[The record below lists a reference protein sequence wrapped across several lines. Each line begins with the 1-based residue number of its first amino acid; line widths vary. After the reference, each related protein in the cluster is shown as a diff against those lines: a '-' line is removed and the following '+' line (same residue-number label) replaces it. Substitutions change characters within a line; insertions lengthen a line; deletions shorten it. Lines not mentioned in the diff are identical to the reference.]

1 VAEAWP
7 RLSAAERARRLKQL
21 PPDAAHEFFFDLSA
35 ADQAEVSLMV
45 PAGERRL
52 WIRLLAPDDVADLIQ
67 AAPEDQRAGLLGL
80 LDEST
85 RAEVTALLAYA
96 EDEAG
101 GLMNPRYIRVR
112 PELDRCRDIRH
123 GGRVDAALR
132 APACRLRPR
141 ERIGPVCG
149 HPGGRDRPGH
159 LLHDGESDSARHPS
173 VSIFRTRM
181 GTDDILAGLER
192 GETAA
197 LARAISLVENQRD
210 GFERVLSQLHARV
223 GRGATH
229 RIGITGPPGA
239 GKSTL
244 TEGLIQQYRGL
255 GLKVAVVA
263 VDPTSP
269 FTGGAL
275 LGDRIRMESGSL
287 DPGVFIRS
295 MATRGAQGGLA
306 TTTEEVADV
315 LEAFGFDRILI
326 ETVGVGQTELDV
338 AATAETTV
346 LVLVPE
352 SGDGIQTLKAGVM
365 EIAEV
370 YVINKSDRP
379 GADKLKQA
387 VEVMLGIRRGNAFAH
402 VPAHHGKAFL
412 PTVQPSDLQ
421 WEAPVLM
428 TVASKG
434 EGVDQLVAAL
444 DRHHAYLAGSGKLAE
459 RRTRRLAARTRAVV
473 NRAVRQWV
481 WDETR
486 AEELLARRLGEVTGG
501 GRSPY
506 DVAEEILDQVRAEAG
521 RGLPQ

>member
-1 VAEAWP
+1 MH
-7 RLSAAERARRLKQL
+7 S
-21 PPDAAHEFFFDLSA
+21 
-35 ADQAEVSLMV
+35 
-45 PAGERRL
+45 
-52 WIRLLAPDDVADLIQ
+52 
-67 AAPEDQRAGLLGL
+67 
-80 LDEST
+80 
-85 RAEVTALLAYA
+85 
-96 EDEAG
+96 
-101 GLMNPRYIRVR
+101 
-112 PELDRCRDIRH
+112 
-123 GGRVDAALR
+123 
-132 APACRLRPR
+132 
-141 ERIGPVCG
+141 
-149 HPGGRDRPGH
+149 
-159 LLHDGESDSARHPS
+159 
-173 VSIFRTRM
+173 
-181 GTDDILAGLER
+181 DDIMAGLER
-192 GETAA
+192 GDTAA

-210 GFERVLSQLHARV
+210 GFERVLSQLHSRI
-223 GRGATH
+223 GRGAIH
-229 RIGITGPPGA
+229 RIGVTGPPGA

-244 TEGLIQQYRGL
+244 TERLIQQYRER

-275 LGDRIRMESGSL
+275 LGDRIRMESVSL

-379 GADKLKQA
+379 GADKLKQE
-387 VEVMLGIRRGNAFAH
+387 VEVMLGIRRENAFAH
-402 VPAHHGKAFL
+402 ITPHHAPKAGDGGKRRGKAKE
-412 PTVQPSDLQ
+412 SAD
-421 WEAPVLM
+421 WEAPVLT
-428 TVASKG
+428 TVASRG
-434 EGVDQLVAAL
+434 EGVADLVAAL

-459 RRTRRLAARTRAVV
+459 RRARRLAARTRAVV

-486 AEELLARRLGEVTGG
+486 AEELLAQRLGDVTDGA
-501 GRSPY
+501 RSPY
-506 DVAEEILDQVRAEAG
+506 DVAEEILDQVRAGAG
-521 RGLPQ
+521 RSTAR

>member
-1 VAEAWP
+1 M
-7 RLSAAERARRLKQL
+7 
-21 PPDAAHEFFFDLSA
+21 H
-35 ADQAEVSLMV
+35 
-45 PAGERRL
+45 
-52 WIRLLAPDDVADLIQ
+52 
-67 AAPEDQRAGLLGL
+67 
-80 LDEST
+80 
-85 RAEVTALLAYA
+85 
-96 EDEAG
+96 
-101 GLMNPRYIRVR
+101 
-112 PELDRCRDIRH
+112 
-123 GGRVDAALR
+123 
-132 APACRLRPR
+132 
-141 ERIGPVCG
+141 
-149 HPGGRDRPGH
+149 
-159 LLHDGESDSARHPS
+159 
-173 VSIFRTRM
+173 
-181 GTDDILAGLER
+181 TDDILAGLER
-192 GETAA
+192 GDTAS

-210 GFERVLSQLHARV
+210 GFERVLSQLHSRV

-244 TEGLIQQYRGL
+244 TERLIQQYRERD
-255 GLKVAVVA
+255 LKVAVVA

-275 LGDRIRMESGSL
+275 LGDRIRMESVSL

-379 GADKLKQA
+379 GADRLKQE

-402 VPAHHGKAFL
+402 ITPHHRPSAH
-412 PTVQPSDLQ
+412 PSVRAD
-421 WEAPVLM
+421 WEAPVLV

-434 EGVDQLVAAL
+434 EGVAELVAAL

-459 RRTRRLAARTRAVV
+459 RRARRLAARTRAVV

-486 AEELLARRLGEVTGG
+486 AEELLAERLDAVTEGT
-501 GRSPY
+501 RSPY
-506 DVAEEILDQVRAEAG
+506 DVAEEILDQVRAP
-521 RGLPQ
+521 R

>member
-1 VAEAWP
+1 M
-7 RLSAAERARRLKQL
+7 
-21 PPDAAHEFFFDLSA
+21 H
-35 ADQAEVSLMV
+35 
-45 PAGERRL
+45 
-52 WIRLLAPDDVADLIQ
+52 
-67 AAPEDQRAGLLGL
+67 
-80 LDEST
+80 
-85 RAEVTALLAYA
+85 
-96 EDEAG
+96 
-101 GLMNPRYIRVR
+101 
-112 PELDRCRDIRH
+112 
-123 GGRVDAALR
+123 
-132 APACRLRPR
+132 
-141 ERIGPVCG
+141 
-149 HPGGRDRPGH
+149 
-159 LLHDGESDSARHPS
+159 
-173 VSIFRTRM
+173 
-181 GTDDILAGLER
+181 TDDILAGLER
-192 GETAA
+192 GDTAA

-210 GFERVLSQLHARV
+210 GFERVLSQLHSRV
-223 GRGATH
+223 GRGGAQ

-244 TEGLIQQYRGL
+244 TEQLIQRYREQGR
-255 GLKVAVVA
+255 KVAVVA

-275 LGDRIRMESGSL
+275 LGDRIRMESVSL

-315 LEAFGFDRILI
+315 LEAFGFERILI

-379 GADKLKQA
+379 GADKLKQE

-402 VPAHHGKAFL
+402 VPAHHGRPDGQPAGRSKPGLGPSGRQA
-412 PTVQPSDLQ
+412 VGPSD
-421 WEAPVLM
+421 WEAPVLT

-434 EGVDQLVAAL
+434 EGIAELVTAL
-444 DRHHAYLAGSGKLAE
+444 DRHREFLERTGKLAE
-459 RRTRRLAARTRAVV
+459 RRAKRLAARTRAVV

-486 AEELLARRLGEVTGG
+486 AEELLAERLDAVTDGT
-501 GRSPY
+501 RSPY
-506 DVAEEILDQVRAEAG
+506 DVAEEILDQVRAP
-521 RGLPQ
+521 R

>member
-1 VAEAWP
+1 MLEG
-7 RLSAAERARRLKQL
+7 LARG
-21 PPDAAHEFFFDLSA
+21 D
-35 ADQAEVSLMV
+35 
-45 PAGERRL
+45 
-52 WIRLLAPDDVADLIQ
+52 
-67 AAPEDQRAGLLGL
+67 
-80 LDEST
+80 
-85 RAEVTALLAYA
+85 
-96 EDEAG
+96 
-101 GLMNPRYIRVR
+101 
-112 PELDRCRDIRH
+112 
-123 GGRVDAALR
+123 
-132 APACRLRPR
+132 
-141 ERIGPVCG
+141 
-149 HPGGRDRPGH
+149 
-159 LLHDGESDSARHPS
+159 
-173 VSIFRTRM
+173 
-181 GTDDILAGLER
+181 
-192 GETAA
+192 TAA

-210 GFERVLSQLHARV
+210 GFEQVLTKLHTQI
-223 GRGATH
+223 GKGNTH

-244 TEGLIQQYRGL
+244 TEQLVRAYRER
-255 GLKVAVVA
+255 GLKVAVIA

-275 LGDRIRMESGSL
+275 LGDRIRMESVSL

-365 EIAEV
+365 EIAEL

-379 GADKLKQA
+379 GADTLKTE

-402 VPAHHGKAFL
+402 ITPHHSPTRAATGGKGR
-412 PTVQPSDLQ
+412 QGDE
-421 WEAPVLM
+421 WEAPVLT

-434 EGVDQLVAAL
+434 EGINELLAAL
-444 DRHHAYLAGSGKLAE
+444 DRHHEHLAKSGKLE
-459 RRTRRLAARTRAVV
+459 DRRRRRLEARTRAVV
-473 NRAVRQWV
+473 NRAIRQWV

-486 AEELLARRLGEVTGG
+486 AEELVTQRLDDVTAGT
-501 GRSPY
+501 RSPY
-506 DVAEEILDQVRAEAG
+506 DVAAEVLDQVRNG
-521 RGLPQ
+521 K